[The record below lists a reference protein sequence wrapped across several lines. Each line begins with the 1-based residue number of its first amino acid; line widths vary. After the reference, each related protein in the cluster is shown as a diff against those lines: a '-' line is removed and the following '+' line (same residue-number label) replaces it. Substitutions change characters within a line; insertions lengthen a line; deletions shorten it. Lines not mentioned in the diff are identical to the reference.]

1 MALEDAGASPGL
13 VIEPSRA
20 TLPEPPVMRAGTGN
34 QRKRRHSER
43 ADIDCDRRREDC
55 YSPSRAQR
63 WLGRLGPDGDYG
75 FGELPRSLSDIFFRP
90 AFLVE
95 FDDVLVEDEEAAPL

>member
-1 MALEDAGASPGL
+1 MSGYW
-13 VIEPSRA
+13 
-20 TLPEPPVMRAGTGN
+20 
-34 QRKRRHSER
+34 
-43 ADIDCDRRREDC
+43 DIDCDRRREDC

-95 FDDVLVEDEEAAPL
+95 FDDVLVKDEEDILVKDEEAAPL